1 MKNYLIIA
9 LVVLIVILSLLRGCD
24 KPKEII
30 IDNSEL
36 LNKVDSMQSNYNAL
50 KYKSTKL
57 ELELDKQK
65 ERKDSVVYKLK
76 NQYIMVYDT
85 ITQDTVE
92 CLPKPYVD
100 NLLLSFEYVLEASDS
115 LIASKSL
122 QIESLEHISEVK
134 DTIILNYQLNEKTYK
149 KSLRKE
155 KRKKW
160 LFGVTGFGFG
170 YLFGKS
176 F

>member
-1 MKNYLIIA
+1 MKNYLIISLVG
-9 LVVLIVILSLLRGCD
+9 LVVILLAYNSCRKVNPTVD
-24 KPKEII
+24 I

-36 LNKVDSMQSNYNAL
+36 LNKIDS
-50 KYKSTKL
+50 L
-57 ELELDKQK
+57 ELNYDVLKANSINLELAYQKQK

-85 ITQDTVE
+85 ITKDTVE

-100 NLLLSFEYVLEASDS
+100 NLVLSFEYVLEASDS
-115 LIASKSL
+115 LISVKSS
-122 QIESLEHISEVK
+122 QIQNLEQQNTVK
-134 DTIILNYQLNEKTYK
+134 DTIIVNYQLNEKTYK

-160 LFGVTGFGFG
+160 LYGVTGFGFVRG
-170 YLFGKS
+170 R
-176 F
+176 

>member
-30 IDNSEL
+30 IDNSHL
-36 LNKVDSMQSNYNAL
+36 LNKIDS
-50 KYKSTKL
+50 L
-57 ELELDKQK
+57 ELNYDVLKANSINLELAYQK
-65 ERKDSVVYKLK
+65 EKQRKDSVVYKLK
-76 NQYIMVYDT
+76 NKYVMAYDT
-85 ITQDTVE
+85 TTKDSIE

-100 NLLLSFEYVLEASDS
+100 NLVLSFEYVLESSDS
-115 LIASKSL
+115 LIASKTL

>member
-9 LVVLIVILSLLRGCD
+9 LVVLVAILSLLRGCD
-24 KPKEII
+24 KPKETI
-30 IDNSEL
+30 IDNSHL
-36 LNKVDSMQSNYNAL
+36 LNKIDS
-50 KYKSTKL
+50 L
-57 ELELDKQK
+57 ELNYDVLKANSIQLELAYQKQK

-85 ITQDTVE
+85 ITKDTVE

-100 NLLLSFEYVLEASDS
+100 NLVQSFEYVLESSDS
-115 LIASKSL
+115 LISAKTL

-134 DTIILNYQLNEKTYK
+134 DTVILNYQLNEKSFK
-149 KSLRKE
+149 KALKKE

-160 LFGVTGFGFG
+160 LFGIGGFGFG

>member
-9 LVVLIVILSLLRGCD
+9 LVGLIVVLFLLRSCD
-24 KPKEII
+24 KPKETI
-30 IDNSEL
+30 IDNSHL
-36 LNKVDSMQSNYNAL
+36 LNKIDS
-50 KYKSTKL
+50 L
-57 ELELDKQK
+57 ELNYDVLKANSIQLELAYQKQK

-85 ITQDTVE
+85 ITKDTVE

-100 NLLLSFEYVLEASDS
+100 NLVLSFEYVLESSDS
-115 LIASKSL
+115 LISVKSS
-122 QIESLEHISEVK
+122 QIGNLEQQNNIK
-134 DTIILNYQLNEKTYK
+134 DTIILSHKQQVNELQ
-149 KSLRKE
+149 KSVKKE

>member
-9 LVVLIVILSLLRGCD
+9 LVGLIIVLFLLRGCD
-24 KPKEII
+24 KPKEVI
-30 IDNSEL
+30 IDNSRL
-36 LNKVDSMQSNYNAL
+36 LNKIDS
-50 KYKSTKL
+50 L
-57 ELELDKQK
+57 ELNYDVLKANSIQLELAYQKQK
-65 ERKDSVVYKLK
+65 QRKDSVVYKLK

-85 ITQDTVE
+85 ITNDTVE

-100 NLLLSFEYVLEASDS
+100 NLVQSFEYVLESSDS
-115 LIASKSL
+115 LISAKTL

-134 DTIILNYQLNEKTYK
+134 DTVILNYQLNEKSFK
-149 KSLRKE
+149 KALRKE

-160 LFGVTGFGFG
+160 LFGIGGFGFG